1 MTDIRTG
8 IPVPSALETIKKLQD
23 KGHFVAI
30 ATGRAYYK
38 TKDTAKMLGIHN
50 LVSNGGAA
58 LIYNDELVTNSPLDR
73 EKL

>member
-1 MTDIRTG
+1 MS
-8 IPVPSALETIKKLQD
+8 P
-23 KGHFVAI
+23 I

-38 TKDTAKMLGIHN
+38 TKKLLKMLGIHN

-73 EKL
+73 EKGLQLWS